1 MKSSV
6 VWKSS
11 NRSYGFVGAFMNGC
25 YTSAITILCFFST
38 FFALKSLSRG
48 IYMRQREIIAVC
60 LFLAFFS
67 LVFSVITGI
76 TGRRGRASLIIS
88 AIIIYMSSAAVM
100 LLYYVRIPKEEISLG
115 RAFLVMIFDDKVDQA
130 TYHLYRRYRYE
141 YLISASKLMALYFTA
156 AILLFFAV
164 SVLIRKYFLL
174 AILPIAASITTFV
187 YGYSPDY
194 KVFILIILLAAFI
207 KLINTETDKRLLQV
221 EDHLKKGLYIKKNL
235 NSIVGIIVIILLLFV
250 TIPLSKKPEQL
261 MKKNAG
267 RVRDFQKR
275 IENRLKGYT
284 VSKDYSNTRRVSNDT
299 PSDTGREVL
308 SLSMSDACEG
318 DIYLKDFSAMEYS
331 TGEWKLD
338 EMLFEEKL
346 PHTLRA
352 YDVRRIL
359 TGRIYKYYND
369 NASNMLTN
377 ITVSYR
383 SKATSCALPYFYDPY
398 SFDKGYYISEDTV
411 VKDKKNKDYTVCA
424 ARYNNITLNDVIN
437 YDGAYLNSYISYE
450 DVNDD
455 RIYDEN
461 GSGSEETYTG
471 YTNRDRSYEMSDME
485 REFWLWYN
493 DYVYEYYTTVPN
505 ELNPCMEDI
514 VSSSTQLQYYAEELY
529 NIRSIV
535 EENELYDIDISALS
549 AYLNEKIMSAAEY
562 TAAVLEGRFEY
573 SKNPGRILSGEDPVV
588 YFLTDG
594 KKGYCTHFAS
604 AGAMILRKLGIP
616 ARYVSGYRVDY
627 GSIKEDS
634 TGNYTASVTD
644 SDAHAWVEVYLNDI
658 GWVPVEMTPGMNDT
672 IRKTNSNTESGTTE
686 EKTTVVTAI
695 TEKPSTTESVT
706 ERPQGRTTET
716 ASADMTKDINNENAG
731 EKGDSGKSERRLTSS
746 EYILITVI
754 ILLLLTFAAVCV
766 MIYKLKQKNSIDKA
780 LKEGFI
786 GPEGR
791 ENLLYLNHKTE
802 QMMRRNNK
810 TGRRRLSDEEY
821 KKELITAFPEIGD
834 DTWGKYLEI
843 LQRLNYTNDCLEES
857 NAEEANICSKIFNS
871 ILRR

>member
-11 NRSYGFVGAFMNGC
+11 NRSHGFVGAFMNGC

-76 TGRRGRASLIIS
+76 TGMRGRASMIIS

-115 RAFLVMIFDDKVDQA
+115 RAFLEMIFDDKVDQA

-141 YLISASKLMALYFTA
+141 YLISESKLMALYFTT

-174 AILPIAASITTFV
+174 AVLPIAASITTFV

-261 MKKNAG
+261 MRKNAG

-369 NASNMLTN
+369 NTSNMLTN
-377 ITVSYR
+377 ITISYR

-424 ARYNNITLNDVIN
+424 VRYNNITLNDVIN
-437 YDGAYLNSYISYE
+437 YDEAYLNSYIP
-450 DVNDD
+450 
-455 RIYDEN
+455 
-461 GSGSEETYTG
+461 
-471 YTNRDRSYEMSDME
+471 YEMSDME

-505 ELNPCMEDI
+505 ELNPYMEDI

-535 EENELYDIDISALS
+535 EENELYDINISALS
-549 AYLNEKIMSAAEY
+549 AYINENRMCVAEY
-562 TAAVLEGRFEY
+562 VAGVLKGRFEY
-573 SKNPGRILSGEDPVV
+573 SKKPGRIPSGEDPVA
-588 YFLTDG
+588 YFLTVG
-594 KKGYCTHFAS
+594 KKGYCIHFAS

-627 GSIKEDS
+627 SSIKEDS
-634 TGNYTASVTD
+634 NGNYTASVTD

-672 IRKTNSNTESGTTE
+672 IRRTNSNTGTDLTE
-686 EKTTVVTAI
+686 EKTTVVTAV
-695 TEKPSTTESVT
+695 TEKTSTTESVT
-706 ERPQGRTTET
+706 GKTQGRTTEIDST
-716 ASADMTKDINNENAG
+716 DMTKDINNENTG

-802 QMMRRNNK
+802 QIMRRKNK

-857 NAEEANICSKIFNS
+857 NAEEANICSRIFNS

>member
-11 NRSYGFVGAFMNGC
+11 NRSHGFVGAFMNGC

-76 TGRRGRASLIIS
+76 TGMRGRASMIIS

-115 RAFLVMIFDDKVDQA
+115 RAFLEMIFDDKVDQA

-141 YLISASKLMALYFTA
+141 YLISASKLMALYFTT

-174 AILPIAASITTFV
+174 AVLPIAASITTFV

-261 MKKNAG
+261 MRKNAG

-377 ITVSYR
+377 ITISYR

-424 ARYNNITLNDVIN
+424 VRYNNITLNDVIN
-437 YDGAYLNSYISYE
+437 YDEAYLNSYIP
-450 DVNDD
+450 
-455 RIYDEN
+455 
-461 GSGSEETYTG
+461 
-471 YTNRDRSYEMSDME
+471 YEMSDME

-505 ELNPCMEDI
+505 ELNPYMEDI

-535 EENELYDIDISALS
+535 EENELYDINISALS
-549 AYLNEKIMSAAEY
+549 AYINENRMCVAEY
-562 TAAVLEGRFEY
+562 VAGVLKGRFEY
-573 SKNPGRILSGEDPVV
+573 SKKPGRIPSGEDPVE

-627 GSIKEDS
+627 SSIKEDS
-634 TGNYTASVTD
+634 NGNYTASVTD

-672 IRKTNSNTESGTTE
+672 IRRTNSNTGTDLTE
-686 EKTTVVTAI
+686 EKTTVVTAV
-695 TEKPSTTESVT
+695 TEKTSTTESVT
-706 ERPQGRTTET
+706 GKTQGRTTEIDST
-716 ASADMTKDINNENAG
+716 DMTKDINNENTG

-802 QMMRRNNK
+802 QIMRRKNK

-857 NAEEANICSKIFNS
+857 NAEEANICSRIFNS

>member
-11 NRSYGFVGAFMNGC
+11 NRSYGFVGALMNGC

-100 LLYYVRIPKEEISLG
+100 FLYYVRIPKEEISLG

-174 AILPIAASITTFV
+174 AVLPIAASITTFV

-235 NSIVGIIVIILLLFV
+235 NSITGVAVIILLLFMAV
-250 TIPLSKKPEQL
+250 PLSKKPEQL
-261 MKKNAG
+261 MRKNAG

-275 IENRLKGYT
+275 IENRLKGYV
-284 VSKDYSNTRRVSNDT
+284 VSNDYSNTRRVSNDT

-437 YDGAYLNSYISYE
+437 YDGAYLNSYIL
-450 DVNDD
+450 
-455 RIYDEN
+455 
-461 GSGSEETYTG
+461 
-471 YTNRDRSYEMSDME
+471 YEMSDME

-493 DYVYEYYTTVPN
+493 DYVYEYYTAVPN
-505 ELNPCMEDI
+505 ELNPCLEDI

-535 EENELYDIDISALS
+535 EENELYDIDIPALS

-562 TAAVLEGRFEY
+562 TAAVLKGRFEY
-573 SKNPGRILSGEDPVV
+573 SKKPGRIPSGEDPVV

-627 GSIKEDS
+627 SSIKEDS
-634 TGNYTASVTD
+634 NGNYTASVTD

-672 IRKTNSNTESGTTE
+672 IRKTNSNTGTDLTE

-716 ASADMTKDINNENAG
+716 ASIDMTKDINNENAG

-791 ENLLYLNHKTE
+791 ESLLYLNHKTE
-802 QMMRRNNK
+802 QRMRRKNK
-810 TGRRRLSDEEY
+810 TGRRRLSDDEY

-857 NAEEANICSKIFNS
+857 NAEDANICSKVFNS

>member
-1 MKSSV
+1 MQEQ
-6 VWKSS
+6 
-11 NRSYGFVGAFMNGC
+11 
-25 YTSAITILCFFST
+25 IT
-38 FFALKSLSRG
+38 
-48 IYMRQREIIAVC
+48 
-60 LFLAFFS
+60 
-67 LVFSVITGI
+67 
-76 TGRRGRASLIIS
+76 
-88 AIIIYMSSAAVM
+88 
-100 LLYYVRIPKEEISLG
+100 
-115 RAFLVMIFDDKVDQA
+115 
-130 TYHLYRRYRYE
+130 
-141 YLISASKLMALYFTA
+141 
-156 AILLFFAV
+156 
-164 SVLIRKYFLL
+164 
-174 AILPIAASITTFV
+174 
-187 YGYSPDY
+187 
-194 KVFILIILLAAFI
+194 
-207 KLINTETDKRLLQV
+207 
-221 EDHLKKGLYIKKNL
+221 
-235 NSIVGIIVIILLLFV
+235 
-250 TIPLSKKPEQL
+250 
-261 MKKNAG
+261 
-267 RVRDFQKR
+267 
-275 IENRLKGYT
+275 
-284 VSKDYSNTRRVSNDT
+284 
-299 PSDTGREVL
+299 
-308 SLSMSDACEG
+308 
-318 DIYLKDFSAMEYS
+318 
-331 TGEWKLD
+331 
-338 EMLFEEKL
+338 
-346 PHTLRA
+346 
-352 YDVRRIL
+352 
-359 TGRIYKYYND
+359 
-369 NASNMLTN
+369 SNMLTN
-377 ITVSYR
+377 ITISYR

-437 YDGAYLNSYISYE
+437 YDGAYLNSYIL
-450 DVNDD
+450 
-455 RIYDEN
+455 
-461 GSGSEETYTG
+461 
-471 YTNRDRSYEMSDME
+471 YEMSDME

-505 ELNPCMEDI
+505 EMNPCMEDI

-535 EENELYDIDISALS
+535 ENELYDIDISALS
-549 AYLNEKIMSAAEY
+549 AYINENRMCVAEY
-562 TAAVLEGRFEY
+562 VAGVLKGRFEY
-573 SKNPGRILSGEDPVV
+573 SKKPGRIPSGEDPVV

-604 AGAMILRKLGIP
+604 AGAMILRMLGIP

-627 GSIKEDS
+627 SSIKEDS
-634 TGNYTASVTD
+634 NGNYTASVTD

-672 IRKTNSNTESGTTE
+672 IRRTNSNTGTDLTE
-686 EKTTVVTAI
+686 EKTTVATAV
-695 TEKPSTTESVT
+695 TEKTSTTESVT
-706 ERPQGRTTET
+706 GKTQGRTTEIDST
-716 ASADMTKDINNENAG
+716 DMTKDINNENTG

-802 QMMRRNNK
+802 QIMRRKNK

-857 NAEEANICSKIFNS
+857 NAEEANICSRIFNS

>member
-6 VWKSS
+6 VWKSK
-11 NRSYGFVGAFMNGC
+11 NRSYGIVGLFINGG
-25 YTSAITILCFFST
+25 YTLIIMILCFFST
-38 FFALKSLSRG
+38 FFALKSLSQG
-48 IYMRQREIIAVC
+48 IYMRQREIIAAC
-60 LFLAFFS
+60 IFLSLFS
-67 LVFSVITGI
+67 LVFSVLTGL

-100 LLYYVRIPKEEISLG
+100 FLCFVRTPKEEYSLG
-115 RAFLVMIFDDKVDQA
+115 RQFLEMIFDDKVDQA
-130 TYHLYRRYRYE
+130 TYLLYRRYRYE
-141 YLISASKLMALYFTA
+141 YLISTSKLMALYLTG
-156 AILLFFAV
+156 AILLLFAI
-164 SVLIRKYFLL
+164 SVLIRKYFLM
-174 AILPIAASITTFV
+174 AVLPIAASITTFV

-207 KLINTETDKRLLQV
+207 KLISTETDKRLLQV
-221 EDHLKKGLYIKKNL
+221 EDHMKKGLYIKKNL
-235 NSIVGIIVIILLLFV
+235 NSITGVAVIILLLFMAV
-250 TIPLSKKPEQL
+250 PLSKRPEQL
-261 MKKNAG
+261 MRENSG
-267 RVRDFQKR
+267 RVRDFQKK

-284 VSKDYSNTRRVSNDT
+284 VSKDYSNIRRVSNDT

-437 YDGAYLNSYISYE
+437 YDGAYLNSYIP
-450 DVNDD
+450 
-455 RIYDEN
+455 
-461 GSGSEETYTG
+461 
-471 YTNRDRSYEMSDME
+471 YEMSDME

-535 EENELYDIDISALS
+535 EENELYDMDISALS

-562 TAAVLEGRFEY
+562 TAAVLKGRFEY
-573 SKNPGRILSGEDPVV
+573 SKKPGRIPSGEDPVV

-627 GSIKEDS
+627 SSIKEDS
-634 TGNYTASVTD
+634 NGNYTASVTD

-658 GWVPVEMTPGMNDT
+658 GWIPVEMTPGMNDT
-672 IRKTNSNTESGTTE
+672 IRRTNSNTGTDLTE
-686 EKTTVVTAI
+686 EKTTVVTAV

-716 ASADMTKDINNENAG
+716 ASADRSENINNENTG

-802 QMMRRNNK
+802 QIMRRKNK
-810 TGRRRLSDEEY
+810 TGRRRLSDDEY
-821 KKELITAFPEIGD
+821 KKELITAYPEID
-834 DTWGKYLEI
+834 DDIWGKYLEI
-843 LQRLNYTNDCLEES
+843 LQRLNYTNDCLGES

>member
-1 MKSSV
+1 
-6 VWKSS
+6 
-11 NRSYGFVGAFMNGC
+11 
-25 YTSAITILCFFST
+25 
-38 FFALKSLSRG
+38 
-48 IYMRQREIIAVC
+48 MRQREIIAIC
-60 LFLAFFS
+60 LFLAVFS

-141 YLISASKLMALYFTA
+141 YLISTSKLMALYFTA

-174 AILPIAASITTFV
+174 AVLPIAASITTFV

-194 KVFILIILLAAFI
+194 KAFILIILLAAFI

-261 MKKNAG
+261 MRKNAG

-275 IENRLKGYT
+275 IENRLKGYV
-284 VSKDYSNTRRVSNDT
+284 VSNDYSYTRRISNDT

-338 EMLFEEKL
+338 EMLFEENL

-377 ITVSYR
+377 ITISYR

-437 YDGAYLNSYISYE
+437 YDGAYLNSYIL
-450 DVNDD
+450 
-455 RIYDEN
+455 
-461 GSGSEETYTG
+461 
-471 YTNRDRSYEMSDME
+471 YEMSDME

-505 ELNPCMEDI
+505 EMNPCMEDI

-535 EENELYDIDISALS
+535 ENELYDIDISALS
-549 AYLNEKIMSAAEY
+549 AYINENRMCVAEY
-562 TAAVLEGRFEY
+562 VAGVLKGRFEY
-573 SKNPGRILSGEDPVV
+573 SKKPGRIPSGEDPVV

-604 AGAMILRKLGIP
+604 AGAMILRMLGIP

-627 GSIKEDS
+627 SSIKEDS
-634 TGNYTASVTD
+634 NGNYTASVTD

-672 IRKTNSNTESGTTE
+672 IRRTNSNTGTDLTE
-686 EKTTVVTAI
+686 EKTTVATAV
-695 TEKPSTTESVT
+695 TEKTSTTESVT
-706 ERPQGRTTET
+706 GKTQGRTTEIDST
-716 ASADMTKDINNENAG
+716 DMTKDINNENTG

-802 QMMRRNNK
+802 QIMRRKNK

-857 NAEEANICSKIFNS
+857 NAEEANICSRIFNS